1 MPEVKEQSAS
11 YEAIKHNLEPR
22 LNAKEDFHVR
32 GIWADATI
40 LESEAQWPVGHPV
53 RQGHIYKLG
62 PNDPH
67 EVLRGSSP
75 KARTNISP
83 TFPADATHAKLDHS
97 QLDQLELKAVH
108 NSSRAIV
115 IDFGVA
121 WLRVCLSILLHILL

>member
-53 RQGHIYKLG
+53 RQGQIYKLG

-67 EVLRGSSP
+67 EV
-75 KARTNISP
+75 
-83 TFPADATHAKLDHS
+83 LDHS

>member
-1 MPEVKEQSAS
+1 MKAA
-11 YEAIKHNLEPR
+11 YL
-22 LNAKEDFHVR
+22 
-32 GIWADATI
+32 I

-67 EVLRGSSP
+67 AVLRGSSP

-121 WLRVCLSILLHILL
+121 WLRVCLSILYLTMNANRETILGAIPDSYIHPIISQITLG